1 MMFCLLS
8 GCIDVLQSLQRECH
22 LKRLLKFAIVPVL
35 VGRFMARAR
44 SIPWLLL
51 QGAIAGAVV
60 GMLHL
65 VPWAGS
71 RAHAGAMENRPPS
84 FAAIA
89 RRTMPIV
96 VNIFTT
102 SQRAA
107 RGGSNDPLDDFFGRM
122 FGDVAPREDS
132 GRSLGSGILIS
143 RDGEVL
149 TSYHVVRN
157 SDVIKVRLSDR
168 SEYDA
173 RLIGKDAKTDL
184 ALIKIRRSGG
194 ALPFARL
201 GSSSQLDVGDWVMA
215 IGNPFGLEHTVTAGI
230 VSAKGRVIGAGPY
243 DSFIQTDAS
252 INPGNSGGPLINA
265 LGEVVGVNSAIF
277 SQNGVNIGIGFAI
290 PIDLAKK
297 VAEQLRKNGRVV
309 RGWLGIRAQDVAA
322 QLAGA
327 SPGATRRNGDVAQVT
342 EVSEG
347 SPAAEA
353 GVRVGDLILEFNGRP
368 VPKSADFPVVIADTP
383 PGQKVNLKIA
393 REKKEMTLA
402 VKIGEL
408 AEEMDSAQ
416 TAEAKDPE
424 FGIKVQRI
432 SPEAARRLA
441 LNSTKGVL
449 VLEVQPGSPADS
461 IGLEP
466 ADVIREV
473 NQRPVN
479 NVSDFERAMR
489 QGRRGDRILL
499 LIQRGDN
506 AVFFAWKRK
515 T

>member
-1 MMFCLLS
+1 MKFTAS
-8 GCIDVLQSLQRECH
+8 
-22 LKRLLKFAIVPVL
+22 RLLLAAAFSYIIAAPPA
-35 VGRFMARAR
+35 MAAN
-44 SIPWLLL
+44 L
-51 QGAIAGAVV
+51 GA
-60 GMLHL
+60 L
-65 VPWAGS
+65 
-71 RAHAGAMENRPPS
+71 ENRPPS

-89 RRTMPIV
+89 KRTMPVV

-102 SQRAA
+102 SQRAS
-107 RGGSNDPLDDFFGRM
+107 RGGSNDPIDDFFGRF
-122 FGDVAPREDS
+122 FGETNARENS
-132 GRSLGSGILIS
+132 PRSLGSGILIS

-149 TSYHVVRN
+149 TSYHVVR
-157 SDVIKVRLSDR
+157 SADIIKVRLSDHT
-168 SEYDA
+168 EYEA
-173 RLIGKDAKTDL
+173 RLLGKDVKTDL
-184 ALIKIRRSGG
+184 ALIKIRKSGG

-201 GSSSQLDVGDWVMA
+201 GNSSQLDVGDWVMA

-277 SQNGVNIGIGFAI
+277 SQSGGGNIGIGFAI

-297 VAEQLRKNGRVV
+297 VSDQLRKNGRVV
-309 RGWLGIRAQDVAA
+309 RGWLGIRAQDVSPQTAA
-322 QLAGA
+322 SLGLARPA
-327 SPGATRRNGDVAQVT
+327 GDNVAQVT

-353 GVRVGDLILEFNGRP
+353 GVKQGDMIVEYNGKA
-368 VPKSADFPVVIADTP
+368 VPKSLDFPAIIADTP
-383 PGQKVNLKIA
+383 PGQKAMLRII
-393 REKKEMTLA
+393 REKKELLVS

-408 AEEMDSAQ
+408 AEETDAAL

-424 FGIKVQRI
+424 LGIKVQRI
-432 SPEAARRLA
+432 TPEAARRLG

-461 IGLEP
+461 IGLEL

-479 NVSDFERAMR
+479 NGSDFERAMR
-489 QGRRGDRILL
+489 QGRRGERILL
-499 LIQRGDN
+499 LVQRGDN
-506 AVFFAWKRK
+506 AVFFALKRK
-515 T
+515 G